1 MRGMWLFCL
10 CVLVVALQSEI
21 SAQRPELLV
30 IDNFETEG
38 SWGLVCSPQCTIQG
52 FEDRLN
58 TREGQASLR
67 LEAEFAASCEEEQC
81 YAGISREAPDL
92 IGYTFFRLWIR
103 DDTPDEFVLGI
114 HLNLTGDREAF
125 HVIQHRSGWQLITI
139 SLLDFR
145 GEGEQ
150 SLSFEPG
157 ELKSISLFMGA
168 SKAITVRINVDGFV
182 ALTDSNSNGIP
193 DVDESDIREAAKTS
207 EEMASQYFEEED
219 YLKAE
224 KYYQEA
230 NSLYDQLGNT
240 AKSQEMDQ
248 MAKESRAWID
258 FKRAEDLYQ
267 NEQYDNAMQAYER
280 ARREFVLVDNKEMID
295 LIEDKLEELSNL
307 TGRPIPPLSGV
318 PSEQTQPGDRERG
331 GIGRLL
337 FVLLIIVVVGV
348 GVYLWKFRETPAEG
362 ERPEKPPK
370 LEKPEE
376 KMKPLLPSEQR
387 AEEIRKLKA
396 KFVYGE
402 ISRKDYERKLRELE
416 EKS

>member
-21 SAQRPELLV
+21 PAQRPELLV

-38 SWGLVCSPQCTIQG
+38 SWGLVCSPECTIQG

-92 IGYTFFRLWIR
+92 AGYTFFRLWIK

-125 HVIQHRSGWQLITI
+125 HVLQHRSGWQLITI
-139 SLLDFR
+139 SLLDFK
-145 GEGEQ
+145 GEGE
-150 SLSFEPG
+150 SLSFAPE
-157 ELKSISLFMGA
+157 ELKSISLFMAA
-168 SKAITVRINVDGFV
+168 SKAITVKINVDGFV

-193 DVDESDIREAAKTS
+193 DVDESDIKEAAKTS
-207 EEMASQYFEEED
+207 EEMADQYFEEED

-230 NSLYDQLGNT
+230 RSLYEQLGNT

-248 MAKESRAWID
+248 EAKESRAWID
-258 FKRAEDLYQ
+258 FRRAEDLYQ
-267 NEQYDNAMQAYER
+267 NKQYDNAMQAYER
-280 ARREFVLVDNKEMID
+280 ARRGFVLADNKEMID
-295 LIEDKLEELSNL
+295 LIEDKLEELSSL
-307 TGRPIPPLSGV
+307 TGHPVPPLSGV
-318 PSEQTQPGDRERG
+318 PSEPTQPGDRERG

-348 GVYLWKFRETPAEG
+348 GVYLWKFREAPAEG
-362 ERPEKPPK
+362 EKPEKLPKPEKPEGK
-370 LEKPEE
+370 K
-376 KMKPLLPSEQR
+376 KPLLPSEQR
-387 AEEIRKLKA
+387 AEEIRRLKA
-396 KFVYGE
+396 QFVYGE

-416 EKS
+416 EKP